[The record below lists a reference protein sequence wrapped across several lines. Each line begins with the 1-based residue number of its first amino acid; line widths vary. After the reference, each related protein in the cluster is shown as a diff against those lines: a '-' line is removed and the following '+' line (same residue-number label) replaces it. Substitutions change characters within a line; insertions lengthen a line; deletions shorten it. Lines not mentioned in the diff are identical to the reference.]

1 MLPQD
6 PVILFSLVNTKLRD
20 QYSSLE
26 ELCNDLDADRDSL
39 VAVLS
44 AAGWTYDREHN
55 QFR

>member
-26 ELCNDLDADRDSL
+26 ELCDDLDADRDSL